1 MINIHAAIRF
11 TSSFIPGVYLVCI
24 LLNVGSTQAKEVE
37 SSAIRP
43 RQISL
48 PVRVHLV
55 QSQIPPLQATFDEQK
70 VQEMFV
76 RINKVWAAAGISWSL
91 KQTIMQPIASEE
103 VIISAMQGSTKITSD
118 FFLEAIMNSKKS
130 PREWNVFIV
139 HDLTSVLGAPGI
151 YVSSQQGLVISELDP
166 AGLND
171 PGRIAAHE
179 LGHSL
184 TLVHVKCH
192 SEGNLM
198 SPGCR
203 SADRTRLEPAQ
214 IEDARRQAQLGE
226 PVTSL

>member
-1 MINIHAAIRF
+1 VRQNYAAIRI
-11 TSSFIPGVYLVCI
+11 TM
-24 LLNVGSTQAKEVE
+24 LLNPGIFLVYIFLAASSVLAQEPD
-37 SSAIRP
+37 SSATQRSP
-43 RQISL
+43 ISL

-55 QSQIPPLQATFDEQK
+55 QSQIPPLQATFDERQ
-70 VQEMFV
+70 VREMFA
-76 RINKVWAAAGISWSL
+76 RINKVWAAAGIDWSL
-91 KQTIMQPIASEE
+91 KEITMQPIASEE
-103 VIISAMQGSTKITSD
+103 VIISAMRGTERVTSD
-118 FFLEAIMNSKKS
+118 FFLESIMNSKQS

-139 HDLTSVLGAPGI
+139 HDLTSVMGAPGI
-151 YVSSQQGLVISELDP
+151 YVSSQQGLVVSELDP

-203 SADRTRLEPAQ
+203 SADRTRLETAQ
-214 IEDARRQAQLGE
+214 IEDARKQAQLGE
-226 PVTSL
+226 PVTSF

>member
-1 MINIHAAIRF
+1 MIQHQAAIRL
-11 TSSFIPGVYLVCI
+11 TLLLIPGIFLVYSLPIVSSA
-24 LLNVGSTQAKEVE
+24 LAQELE
-37 SSAIRP
+37 SSASRP
-43 RQISL
+43 SLISL
-48 PVRVHLV
+48 PVKVHLV
-55 QSQIPPLQATFDEQK
+55 QSKIPSLQATFDEQK

-76 RINKVWAAAGISWSL
+76 RINKVWAAAGIYWSL
-91 KQTIMQPIASEE
+91 KQTTMQPIASEE
-103 VIISAMQGSTKITSD
+103 VIISAMQGTTEITAD
-118 FFLEAIMNSKKS
+118 FFLKAIMNSKKS
-130 PREWNVFIV
+130 PRKWNVFIV

-151 YVSSQQGLVISELDP
+151 YVSSQQGLVVSELDP

-192 SEGNLM
+192 REGNLM

-214 IEDARRQAQLGE
+214 IEDARRQARLGE
-226 PVTSL
+226 PVTSP